1 MKVLVAGATGYL
13 GRFLCA
19 EYARRGH
26 HVTALVRDTARAGGL
41 ADVLVE
47 AEATRRESLRGIMDG
62 VDLVVSSLGI
72 TRQADGLGYRDVDFL
87 ANLNLLHEAEA
98 AGVGR
103 FAYVHVLNADA
114 MAGVPLVDAKSD
126 FVAALRASDMPATV
140 IAPSG
145 YFSDMGDIL
154 AMAKSGRVWLFGD
167 GSQRLNPIHG
177 ADLALATADATDA
190 GRGWAEIG
198 GPDVMTQDEI
208 ARAAFAALGTAPRV
222 THLPDILRRA
232 ALAAL
237 PILPRRLSGSARFF
251 LTALGMDMVAPRF
264 GTRRLTD
271 HFAILAAEA
280 AHQSKGPSK

>member
-177 ADLALATADATDA
+177 ADLALAIADATDA
-190 GRGWAEIG
+190 GRGWVEIG

-208 ARAAFAALGTAPRV
+208 ARAAFAALGTAPRI

-237 PILPRRLSGSARFF
+237 PILPRRLSGPARFF